1 MAKMQ
6 VTAHVKKYFFSFRRS
21 RILVPNNASIA
32 VVQGAVMFGQTPD
45 IVDSRIM
52 STTYGFKINRP
63 FDPSLHPIDK
73 QHFFDGVAYC
83 KDCFEVLVK
92 ENDIVRTGEKKV
104 FPNYR
109 PVERS
114 QTAVEFS
121 FLTSTDPDAK
131 YSTDASVS
139 NSIREAVVESPDV
152 TKGTNRMIDLAIEFG
167 GTEIKATA
175 IDKSSGNTATVY
187 LDFLFNKD

>member
-1 MAKMQ
+1 
-6 VTAHVKKYFFSFRRS
+6 
-21 RILVPNNASIA
+21 
-32 VVQGAVMFGQTPD
+32 MFGQTPD

-92 ENDIVRTGEKKV
+92 ENGIVRTGEKRV

-109 PVERS
+109 PVKRS

-187 LDFLFNKD
+187 LDFLFSKD